1 LKNFQKNKLFL
12 FFTAESRSPAWPCW
26 VSSTAL

>member
-1 LKNFQKNKLFL
+1 LKNFQKNKFFL

-26 VSSTAL
+26 VSPAL